1 MQSTHPTHISQDR
14 QGREKEGGCG
24 IKEHELRTGDCPSAS
39 SAPPSCAIW
48 ASHVTI
54 PQVSLLVCQVRK
66 MADPR
71 EFSQFFNCKLLCAS
85 REKKNK
91 KPKKEI
97 PNGSLKQV
105 SPEPPPMAKAP
116 YTSKKHFT
124 FGYHPLASISEK
136 IAKLPMDTLGA
147 S

>member
-1 MQSTHPTHISQDR
+1 MAARSTSRGQATVPVPAPLHPAVQS
-14 QGREKEGGCG
+14 
-24 IKEHELRTGDCPSAS
+24 
-39 SAPPSCAIW
+39 W

-71 EFSQFFNCKLLCAS
+71 EFSQFFNCKRLCAS

-97 PNGSLKQV
+97 PNGFLKRV
-105 SPEPPPMAKAP
+105 SPEPPPMAKTP

-136 IAKLPMDTLGA
+136 NEKLPMDTLGA